1 MERDKPLLLRVERT
15 TFSSF
20 KILDLFKTQEAFQK
34 KTKFDLDLLS
44 LPLYINYI

>member
-34 KTKFDLDLLS
+34 KKKKSST
-44 LPLYINYI
+44 